1 MCGAK
6 GQETGFTRTKGPVMA
21 PCAAVGTQLGECVW
35 VERTPAECSW
45 RVFEAPGRG
54 ARELGECRLQD

>member
-1 MCGAK
+1 M
-6 GQETGFTRTKGPVMA
+6 V
-21 PCAAVGTQLGECVW
+21 PCAAVRMQQGECVW

-54 ARELGECRLQD
+54 AQELGEWRLQD